1 MEIEPTDS
9 QVSLARQEF
18 LKDFINIWGVRK
30 LPLEI
35 LRFEV
40 FKRLMEENPNFN
52 WSKTRLKIWKILN

>member
-9 QVSLARQEF
+9 QVKLARQEF
-18 LKDFINIWGVRK
+18 LKDFINLWGVRK
-30 LPLEI
+30 LPLET

-52 WSKTRLKIWKILN
+52 YLRTRLKIWKILK

>member
-9 QVSLARQEF
+9 QVKLARQEF
-18 LKDFINIWGVRK
+18 LKDFINLWGVRK